1 MNDSYDTTPSLL
13 HYPIKSSPADPHA
26 AKKAKLSQA
35 VDNATVSSMVN
46 SKTYTSLDQFVKDVD
61 SAVKGVIEELGNDTK
76 PDASP
81 QPVLDGMQK
90 RAQIARAT
98 MFKKRLDELLSR
110 EMVMR
115 PKAIPA
121 PGELQE
127 LVEEEMKGGGLSGS
141 GAWGNGS
148 NSHRQVLTLF
158 GSAPNAKQLFSSFQ
172 QPSTDD
178 PRGLLEPISEW
189 GFPNGIG
196 TTRIVPVHSL
206 EDKSIPTLGELL
218 PQPPS
223 LAQLNPPRQSK
234 HTATRSA
241 SVSWVNAA
249 EVSNPSR
256 PYRRDSYATQ
266 SLTTGQWLRYN
277 VAPTP
282 SQLAS
287 PEAKRKQRDRA
298 LSFGE
303 TQPTIP
309 QETLDAH
316 HQKKED
322 ALFRSVYSSFAPS
335 RDSTGATVSQ
345 CTKDQLWW
353 SKSGENMYRATFYPP
368 IPDGS
373 ENNEGWNQES
383 VGDDQI
389 ELSEGQL
396 DSFKEAVASWQQD
409 ENSAH
414 HDEPK
419 DVTTEPPETSDDVD
433 EILKEISELLET
445 LNSYQRVRNL
455 SLSNTARTPSG
466 QGSTSSGT
474 PTSPSPAEFDMY
486 NILKSHLTIMIS
498 SLPPWAL
505 ARINGERLNALNVSS
520 RIQVEGTNYKGTME
534 DNEAAAKA
542 KQVTTPITGYP
553 RTVPASVPTRPGYP
567 GTSAQPYQRSN
578 YAPQTAARPTA
589 NPSAYLPNQQYS
601 ARPASASQYLGT
613 SHSSYTPR
621 PATTSTDRYSYPSG
635 QQYNQPVQ
643 PQTGYVNGNR
653 SYPNQSSSYYNSQ
666 YTSAHPS
673 SAQTQRPAQA
683 VYQQRA
689 ADSIAYNYP
698 AGHKAG
704 SPQQPNPAYNPPQRS
719 YGGINAT
726 PSQPRPNHCPANS
739 VSYSQSPS
747 STANG
752 SGSNMAA
759 FRSANEQ
766 AAFRNRQKAQLDDYR
781 QKTITPQPGSRTTT
795 PVQNGITAGQGQ

>member
-1 MNDSYDTTPSLL
+1 
-13 HYPIKSSPADPHA
+13 
-26 AKKAKLSQA
+26 
-35 VDNATVSSMVN
+35 MVT
-46 SKTYTSLDQFVKDVD
+46 SRKYTNIDHFVKDVD
-61 SAVKGVIEELGNDTK
+61 SAVHGVVQELGNDTRS
-76 PDASP
+76 DASP
-81 QPVLDGMQK
+81 QPVLVGAQK
-90 RAQIARAT
+90 QVQITRAT
-98 MFKKRLDELLSR
+98 IFKKRLDELLSR

-115 PKAIPA
+115 PEAIAA
-121 PGELQE
+121 PGGLQE
-127 LVEEEMKGGGLSGS
+127 RETEEMKGGGLSGS
-141 GAWGNGS
+141 SALGNDLS
-148 NSHRQVLTLF
+148 SHRQVLTLF
-158 GSAPNAKQLFSSFQ
+158 GSAPTARQLFSSLQ
-172 QPSTDD
+172 QPSTNG
-178 PRGLLEPISEW
+178 PGRLYEPISEW

-206 EDKSIPTLGELL
+206 EDKSIPTLAELL
-218 PQPPS
+218 PQPAS
-223 LAQLNPPRQSK
+223 LTPLNPPRQSK

-256 PYRRDSYATQ
+256 QYRRDSYATQ
-266 SLTTGQWLRYN
+266 SLTTGQWLKYN

-335 RDSTGATVSQ
+335 RDTTGSTVSQ
-345 CTKDQLWW
+345 CTKDRLWW
-353 SKSGENMYRATFYPP
+353 SKSGENVYKSTFYPP
-368 IPDGS
+368 LLDGS
-373 ENNEGWNQES
+373 EKNEAWNQEH
-383 VGDDQI
+383 VGEDQI
-389 ELSEGQL
+389 ESSAGQV
-396 DSFKEAVASWQQD
+396 DSFKEAVTCWQQD
-409 ENSAH
+409 ETPAH
-414 HDEPK
+414 LDEPK
-419 DVTTEPPETSDDVD
+419 GATTEPPETSDDVD
-433 EILKEISELLET
+433 EILKDISELLET

-486 NILKSHLTIMIS
+486 NILKSQLTIMIS

-505 ARINGERLNALNVSS
+505 ARINGEKLNALNVSS
-520 RIQVEGTNYKGTME
+520 RIQVEGTNYKGTTE
-534 DNEAAAKA
+534 DYEAAAKA
-542 KQVTTPITGYP
+542 KQIVTPMTSYP
-553 RTVPASVPTRPGYP
+553 RAVPASVPARTGYP
-567 GTSAQPYQRSN
+567 GATAQPYQRSN
-578 YAPQTAARPTA
+578 FAPQTAARPTA

-621 PATTSTDRYSYPSG
+621 PATTSTDRYAYPSG
-635 QQYNQPVQ
+635 PQYNQPVQ
-643 PQTGYVNGNR
+643 PQAGYVNGTR
-653 SYPNQSSSYYNSQ
+653 AYPNQSASYYSTQ
-666 YTSAHPS
+666 YTPNHPS
-673 SAQTQRPAQA
+673 SAQAQRPVQA

-689 ADSIAYNYP
+689 TDSIAYNYP
-698 AGHKAG
+698 PGHKAG
-704 SPQQPNPAYNPPQRS
+704 SPQQPNPAYNPPQRP
-719 YGGINAT
+719 YVGINAT
-726 PSQPRPNHCPANS
+726 PSQPRPTHYPSNS
-739 VSYSQSPS
+739 TPYSQSPS

-752 SGSNMAA
+752 SGSNVAA
-759 FRSANEQ
+759 FRSSNEQ
-766 AAFRNRQKAQLDDYR
+766 AAFMNRQKAQLDDYR

>member
-1 MNDSYDTTPSLL
+1 
-13 HYPIKSSPADPHA
+13 
-26 AKKAKLSQA
+26 
-35 VDNATVSSMVN
+35 MVTSRN
-46 SKTYTSLDQFVKDVD
+46 YTSIDQFAKDMD
-61 SAVKGVIEELGNDTK
+61 SAVKGVVQELGDDTRSN
-76 PDASP
+76 ASS
-81 QPVLDGMQK
+81 QPVLAGTPK
-90 RAQIARAT
+90 YSQIASVT
-98 MFKKRLDELLSR
+98 IFKKRVDELLSR

-115 PKAIPA
+115 PKAFPA
-121 PGELQE
+121 PGELAE
-127 LVEEEMKGGGLSGS
+127 GVEEEVKGGGLSGS
-141 GAWGNGS
+141 SALGNELS
-148 NSHRQVLTLF
+148 SHRQVLTLF
-158 GSAPNAKQLFSSFQ
+158 GSAPNARQLFSSFQ
-172 QPSTDD
+172 QPSIDG
-178 PRGLLEPISEW
+178 PGGIFEPISEW

-196 TTRIVPVHSL
+196 TSRAVPVHSL

-218 PQPPS
+218 PQPAS

-249 EVSNPSR
+249 EVSNPGR

-266 SLTTGQWLRYN
+266 SLTTGQWLKYN

-335 RDSTGATVSQ
+335 RDTTGATVSQ
-345 CTKDQLWW
+345 STKDRLWW
-353 SKSGENMYRATFYPP
+353 SKSGENMYKTIFYPP
-368 IPDGS
+368 ILDGS
-373 ENNEGWNQES
+373 ENDEGWNQES
-383 VGDDQI
+383 VGDDQM
-389 ELSEGQL
+389 ESSEGQV

-409 ENSAH
+409 ENPSH
-414 HDEPK
+414 PDEPK
-419 DVTTEPPETSDDVD
+419 GAVVEPPETSDDVD

-466 QGSTSSGT
+466 QGSSSSGT

-486 NILKSHLTIMIS
+486 NILKSQLTIMVS

-505 ARINGERLNALNVSS
+505 ARINGEKLSALNVSS
-520 RIQVEGTNYKGTME
+520 RIQVEGTNYKGSME

-542 KQVTTPITGYP
+542 KQMATPITGYP
-553 RTVPASVPTRPGYP
+553 RTVPASVPARTGYP
-567 GTSAQPYQRSN
+567 GTTAQPYQRSN
-578 YAPQTAARPTA
+578 YAPQSAARPTA

-621 PATTSTDRYSYPSG
+621 PATTTTDRYAYPSG

-643 PQTGYVNGNR
+643 PQAGYVNGNR
-653 SYPNQSSSYYNSQ
+653 TYPNQTASYYGNQ
-666 YTSAHPS
+666 FTPTHPS
-673 SAQTQRPAQA
+673 SAQTQRPAPA

-719 YGGINAT
+719 YTGMNTT
-726 PSQPRPNHCPANS
+726 PSQARLNHYPSNPT
-739 VSYSQSPS
+739 SYSQSPS

-759 FRSANEQ
+759 FRSSNEQ
-766 AAFRNRQKAQLDDYR
+766 AAFMNRQKAQLDDYR